1 MNQAL
6 KNSFPPFKNEQELRS
21 AIESVCARFGR
32 VAFLRILPA
41 TGAADARLHCACF
54 LRLDS
59 AEAADRLSA
68 ALDVIYFKPDIA
80 FLANVADDWTGPRS

>member
-1 MNQAL
+1 MPLA
-6 KNSFPPFKNEQELRS
+6 S
-21 AIESVCARFGR
+21 AMR
-32 VAFLRILPA
+32 
-41 TGAADARLHCACF
+41 ACF

>member
-6 KNSFPPFKNEQELRS
+6 KNDFPPLKNEQELRS
-21 AIESVCARFGR
+21 AIESVCAKFGR
-32 VAFLRILPA
+32 VTFLRILPA
-41 TGAADARLHCACF
+41 TRTVDVRLHCACF

-59 AEAADRLSA
+59 VEAADRLKA